1 MCRGRLGATLR
12 YMQTTTQPSSAL
24 PSFDPRA
31 LARRAA
37 LPAALAAL
45 AAAAFVVAGGP
56 LEALVDALGRALE
69 ADPRWVG
76 AAAALE
82 LLSFGGYIA
91 LLWLVGSRASP
102 RLGARESTHVTL
114 GGTAATRLLPTGGL
128 GGAALTLFALGRA
141 GLGTREAT
149 RTLLVFL
156 VLLYAVFL
164 GSVVVAGGLLALGL
178 TSGNGPLALSAV
190 PAVGA
195 ALAIAAALGLAARRP
210 ATEKRAAAAPAG
222 ASNFARFRAG
232 LLGAPPLL
240 GEAVRGALVLVRSG
254 DARLLGALA
263 WWGFDAAVLWAMLNA
278 LGAPPSLSV
287 VVLAYFVGQVAN
299 TIPIP
304 GAVSGGMV
312 GVLVAFGVE
321 TDLALASVLA
331 YRSVAIW
338 LPAPLGLAALGSL
351 RKTLARWGAEDAR
364 PVWRPRPA
372 VPVAA

>member
-1 MCRGRLGATLR
+1 MP
-12 YMQTTTQPSSAL
+12 TTTQPTSAL
-24 PSFDPRA
+24 PAIDPRA

-45 AAAAFVVAGGP
+45 AAAAIVVAGGP
-56 LEALVDALGRALE
+56 LQAFVDALGRALD
-69 ADPRWVG
+69 ADPRWVV

-102 RLGARESTHVTL
+102 RMGARESAHVTL
-114 GGTAATRLLPTGGL
+114 GGTAATRLLPTGGA
-128 GGAALTLFALGRA
+128 GGAALTLWAFRRA
-141 GLGTREAT
+141 GLGARDAT
-149 RTLLVFL
+149 HTLLVFL

-164 GSVVVAGGLLALGL
+164 GSIVVAGGLLALGVV
-178 TSGNGPLALSAV
+178 SGDGPLALSAV

-195 ALAIAAALGLAARRP
+195 ALAIAAALGLAARRRSAQP
-210 ATEKRAAAAPAG
+210 VTAAPAG
-222 ASNFARFRAG
+222 ASRSARVRNALG
-232 LLGAPPLL
+232 GAPAIL
-240 GEAVRGALVLVRSG
+240 GSAVRDALKLVRSG

-263 WWGFDAAVLWAMLNA
+263 WWGFDAAVLWAMLHA

-321 TDLALASVLA
+321 TDLALAGVLA
-331 YRSVAIW
+331 YRSIAIW

-351 RKTLARWGAEDAR
+351 RQTLARWGAEDAS
-364 PVWRPRPA
+364 PVPEPAGEARSLPAWRSPQPA
-372 VPVAA
+372 IQLAA